1 VNENCWG
8 SVLRTSVSL
17 VLAFA
22 VSVGSAT
29 AQYAP
34 LHPPPVAAVYA
45 YPANAR
51 VRPSQDDGTV
61 IATLPLEYQSERNSA

>member
-1 VNENCWG
+1 
-8 SVLRTSVSL
+8 
-17 VLAFA
+17 
-22 VSVGSAT
+22 
-29 AQYAP
+29 
-34 LHPPPVAAVYA
+34 VAAVYA